1 MAKSTA
7 SSQRWLKEHFSDP
20 YVQKAQREGYR
31 SRATY
36 KLIDIQARGSLFKKG
51 MVVVDLGA
59 APGGWAQIMT
69 QWVGLSGLVLAVD
82 VLPMAP
88 LDRVN
93 FIQGDFR
100 EATTL
105 ENLQTA
111 LGDRPVDAVVSDM
124 SPNTSGNKSVD
135 QPRMIYL
142 AELALNFAE
151 ENLKPEGFFIV
162 KVFQGEGFE
171 AYLKLVRA
179 RFKQVLIRKPKAS
192 RDRSPEVYLVG
203 KAMAR

>member
-1 MAKSTA
+1 MPKSTA
-7 SSQRWLKEHFSDP
+7 SSQRWLKEHFKDP

-36 KLIDIQARGSLFKKG
+36 KLIEIQDRDALFKKG
-51 MVVVDLGA
+51 MAVVDLGA
-59 APGGWAQIMT
+59 APGGWAQIIT
-69 QWVGLSGLVLAVD
+69 QWVGSQGLVLALD

-100 EATTL
+100 EASTL
-105 ENLQTA
+105 EYLQTA
-111 LGDRPVDAVVSDM
+111 LGDRPLDAVVSDM
-124 SPNTSGNKSVD
+124 APNTSGNKSVD

-142 AELALNFAE
+142 AELALSFAE
-151 ENLKPEGFFIV
+151 QNLKPQGFFVV

-171 AYLKLVRA
+171 VYLKMMRGK
-179 RFKQVLIRKPKAS
+179 FKQVLIRKPKAS

>member
-36 KLIDIQARGSLFKKG
+36 KLIDIQARGPLFKKG